1 MDKVEEMREQRE
13 RLDKAGTHFKYSEAN
28 AQGWMIEAVFND
40 AEGVGDLMT
49 LTSVDEVDTFI
60 GSFCPNCWRVDQRRR
75 RGGLC
80 SSCAQAI
87 ASAKTPD

>member
-1 MDKVEEMREQRE
+1 MDKTEEMRGQRE
-13 RLDKAGTHFKYSEAN
+13 RLVEAGAHFKYSEAN

-49 LTSVDEVDTFI
+49 LTSVDEVDAFI
-60 GSFCPNCWRVDQRRR
+60 GSFCPNCWRVDRRRR

-80 SSCAQAI
+80 SSCDRAI
-87 ASAKTPD
+87 AYARTTD